1 MKRHFLLAIT
11 VLVQTFCLAT
21 TVDSLRQ
28 AIPHLQG
35 DEKSDAYKRLYHA
48 LNAEKQFEP
57 IMECLDQ
64 WIAFEEKRGNAEEAS
79 NARWSK
85 IVDIANY
92 GEDSLML
99 AEAPTQMNWFMHHN
113 MWERYYD
120 TWDCKV
126 NVYIYTGRVQTAL
139 REAQNILDDANVRQN
154 NFGRAVA
161 YMQMGI
167 IYESMGQY
175 DQAVHVFKECLGQL
189 KDSYRDSEVLTN
201 TYDYLCQTLHEC
213 YRFQEE
219 LNVTYEWEKCIQER
233 IGQKKASSKTLLNTY
248 IACRC
253 NRALAL
259 IQLRRYD
266 EAGYELKQAEEAFRQ
281 QGAPLTQYR
290 ILLTRSYYYL
300 AKDQPKQALEYCDS
314 LERLGLNAGGNT
326 SLLRGDILMRLGRP
340 AEAARLFRNLYQGKD
355 STFTRDMRLQLDE
368 LNTLYKVEEIE
379 MQGKLQNSRFMIG
392 IAVILIVGL
401 LLFTHFRFKAARKLA
416 DEHDKLVES
425 NRKLEQSYKELKVAN
440 ERAEEASKMKTNF
453 IQQISHEIRT
463 PLNILS
469 GFTQVIT
476 NPGMDLD
483 DNTKRDVSQRITE
496 NTNRITGLVN
506 RMLALSDAN
515 SRTMIECN
523 DQVPAVQIA
532 AQAVEEVQ
540 ITTNPKIDFDMLI
553 APEAESVML
562 QTNLQQ
568 ATQALSQ
575 LLDNAQKFTYSKYSQ
590 ADPSVKGKITL
601 SVNKG
606 QQYLQFIVEDTGI
619 GVPKQEAAHIFEEFV
634 QLDNFYDGTGIGLTI
649 ARSVAR
655 RMGGDV
661 VLDSTYTDG
670 ARFILRLPL

>member
-64 WIAFEEKRGNAEEAS
+64 WIAFEEKRGNAEEGS

-259 IQLRRYD
+259 IQLRRCD

-392 IAVILIVGL
+392 IAVLLIVGL

-476 NPGMDLD
+476 TPGMDLD

-590 ADPSVKGKITL
+590 ADPSVKGRVTL

-606 QQYLQFIVEDTGI
+606 QQYLQFIIEDTGI

>member
-1 MKRHFLLAIT
+1 MKRHFILAIT

-48 LNAEKQFEP
+48 LNAEKQFGP

-64 WIAFEEKRGNAEEAS
+64 WIAFEEKRGNAEEGS

-300 AKDQPKQALEYCDS
+300 AKDQPKLALEYCDS
-314 LERLGLNAGGNT
+314 LERLGLNAGGDT
-326 SLLRGDILMRLGRP
+326 KLLRGDILMRLGRP

-392 IAVILIVGL
+392 IAVLLIVGL

-506 RMLALSDAN
+506 RMLALSDAS

-590 ADPSVKGKITL
+590 ADPSVKGRVTL

>member
-300 AKDQPKQALEYCDS
+300 AKDQPKLALEYCDS

-590 ADPSVKGKITL
+590 ADPSVKGRVTL

>member
-1 MKRHFLLAIT
+1 MKRHFILAIT

-300 AKDQPKQALEYCDS
+300 AEDQPKLALEYCDS

-392 IAVILIVGL
+392 IAVLLIVGL

-476 NPGMDLD
+476 TPGMDLD

-590 ADPSVKGKITL
+590 ADPSVKGRVTL

-606 QQYLQFIVEDTGI
+606 QQYLQFIIEDTGI

>member
-48 LNAEKQFEP
+48 LNAEKQFGP

>member
-1 MKRHFLLAIT
+1 MKRHFILAIT

-189 KDSYRDSEVLTN
+189 KDSYRNSEVLTN

-259 IQLRRYD
+259 IQLRRCD
-266 EAGYELKQAEEAFRQ
+266 EAGYELKQAEEAFIQ

-300 AKDQPKQALEYCDS
+300 AEDQPKLALEYCDS

-392 IAVILIVGL
+392 IAVLLIVGL

-476 NPGMDLD
+476 TPGMDLD

-590 ADPSVKGKITL
+590 ADPSVKGRVTL

-606 QQYLQFIVEDTGI
+606 QQYLQFIIEDTGI

>member
-1 MKRHFLLAIT
+1 
-11 VLVQTFCLAT
+11 
-21 TVDSLRQ
+21 
-28 AIPHLQG
+28 
-35 DEKSDAYKRLYHA
+35 
-48 LNAEKQFEP
+48 
-57 IMECLDQ
+57 
-64 WIAFEEKRGNAEEAS
+64 
-79 NARWSK
+79 
-85 IVDIANY
+85 
-92 GEDSLML
+92 
-99 AEAPTQMNWFMHHN
+99 
-113 MWERYYD
+113 
-120 TWDCKV
+120 
-126 NVYIYTGRVQTAL
+126 
-139 REAQNILDDANVRQN
+139 
-154 NFGRAVA
+154 
-161 YMQMGI
+161 
-167 IYESMGQY
+167 
-175 DQAVHVFKECLGQL
+175 
-189 KDSYRDSEVLTN
+189 
-201 TYDYLCQTLHEC
+201 
-213 YRFQEE
+213 
-219 LNVTYEWEKCIQER
+219 
-233 IGQKKASSKTLLNTY
+233 
-248 IACRC
+248 
-253 NRALAL
+253 
-259 IQLRRYD
+259 
-266 EAGYELKQAEEAFRQ
+266 
-281 QGAPLTQYR
+281 
-290 ILLTRSYYYL
+290 
-300 AKDQPKQALEYCDS
+300 
-314 LERLGLNAGGNT
+314 
-326 SLLRGDILMRLGRP
+326 
-340 AEAARLFRNLYQGKD
+340 
-355 STFTRDMRLQLDE
+355 MRLQLDE

-392 IAVILIVGL
+392 IAVLLIVGL

-476 NPGMDLD
+476 TPGMDLD

-590 ADPSVKGKITL
+590 ADPSVKGRVTL

-606 QQYLQFIVEDTGI
+606 QQYLQFIIEDTGI

>member
-1 MKRHFLLAIT
+1 MKRHFILAIT

-259 IQLRRYD
+259 IQLRRCD

-300 AKDQPKQALEYCDS
+300 AEDQPKLALEYCDS

-392 IAVILIVGL
+392 IAVLLIVGL

-476 NPGMDLD
+476 TPGMDLD

-590 ADPSVKGKITL
+590 ADPSVKGRVTL

-606 QQYLQFIVEDTGI
+606 QQYLQFIIEDTGI

>member
-1 MKRHFLLAIT
+1 MKRHFILAIT

-126 NVYIYTGRVQTAL
+126 NVYIYTGHVQTAL

-189 KDSYRDSEVLTN
+189 KDSYRNSEVLTN

-259 IQLRRYD
+259 IQLRRCD
-266 EAGYELKQAEEAFRQ
+266 EAGYELKQAEEAFIQ

-300 AKDQPKQALEYCDS
+300 AKDQPKLALEYCDS

-392 IAVILIVGL
+392 IAVLLIVGL

-590 ADPSVKGKITL
+590 ADPSVKGRVTL

-606 QQYLQFIVEDTGI
+606 QQYLQFIIEDTGI

>member
-1 MKRHFLLAIT
+1 
-11 VLVQTFCLAT
+11 
-21 TVDSLRQ
+21 
-28 AIPHLQG
+28 
-35 DEKSDAYKRLYHA
+35 
-48 LNAEKQFEP
+48 
-57 IMECLDQ
+57 
-64 WIAFEEKRGNAEEAS
+64 
-79 NARWSK
+79 
-85 IVDIANY
+85 VDIANY

-219 LNVTYEWEKCIQER
+219 LNVTYELEKCIQER

-300 AKDQPKQALEYCDS
+300 AEDQPKLALEYCDS
-314 LERLGLNAGGNT
+314 LERLGLNAGGDT
-326 SLLRGDILMRLGRP
+326 KLLRGDILMRLGRP

-476 NPGMDLD
+476 TPGMDLD

-590 ADPSVKGKITL
+590 ADPSVKGRVTL

>member
-64 WIAFEEKRGNAEEAS
+64 WIAFEEKRGNAEEGS

-300 AKDQPKQALEYCDS
+300 AKDQPKLALEYCDS
-314 LERLGLNAGGNT
+314 LERLGLNAGGDT
-326 SLLRGDILMRLGRP
+326 KLLRGDILMRLGRP
-340 AEAARLFRNLYQGKD
+340 AEAAHGSFNVFG
-355 STFTRDMRLQLDE
+355 SCTR
-368 LNTLYKVEEIE
+368 K
-379 MQGKLQNSRFMIG
+379 
-392 IAVILIVGL
+392 
-401 LLFTHFRFKAARKLA
+401 
-416 DEHDKLVES
+416 ES
-425 NRKLEQSYKELKVAN
+425 
-440 ERAEEASKMKTNF
+440 
-453 IQQISHEIRT
+453 
-463 PLNILS
+463 
-469 GFTQVIT
+469 
-476 NPGMDLD
+476 
-483 DNTKRDVSQRITE
+483 
-496 NTNRITGLVN
+496 
-506 RMLALSDAN
+506 
-515 SRTMIECN
+515 
-523 DQVPAVQIA
+523 
-532 AQAVEEVQ
+532 
-540 ITTNPKIDFDMLI
+540 
-553 APEAESVML
+553 
-562 QTNLQQ
+562 
-568 ATQALSQ
+568 
-575 LLDNAQKFTYSKYSQ
+575 
-590 ADPSVKGKITL
+590 
-601 SVNKG
+601 
-606 QQYLQFIVEDTGI
+606 
-619 GVPKQEAAHIFEEFV
+619 IF
-634 QLDNFYDGTGIGLTI
+634 
-649 ARSVAR
+649 
-655 RMGGDV
+655 
-661 VLDSTYTDG
+661 
-670 ARFILRLPL
+670 

>member
-1 MKRHFLLAIT
+1 MKRHFLLTIT

-35 DEKSDAYKRLYHA
+35 DEKSEAYKRLYHA

-233 IGQKKASSKTLLNTY
+233 IGQKKTSSKTLLNTY

-253 NRALAL
+253 NRTLAL

-314 LERLGLNAGGNT
+314 LERLGLNAGGDT
-326 SLLRGDILMRLGRP
+326 KLLRGDILMRLGRP

-540 ITTNPKIDFDMLI
+540 ITTKPKIDFDMLI

-568 ATQALSQ
+568 ATLALSQ

-590 ADPSVKGKITL
+590 ADPSVKGRVTL

>member
-392 IAVILIVGL
+392 IAVLLIVGL

-590 ADPSVKGKITL
+590 ADPSVKGRVTL

>member
-300 AKDQPKQALEYCDS
+300 AKDQPKLALEYCDS

-392 IAVILIVGL
+392 IAVLLIVGL

-590 ADPSVKGKITL
+590 ADPSVKGRVTL

>member
-1 MKRHFLLAIT
+1 MKRHFILAIT

-259 IQLRRYD
+259 IQLRRCD

-300 AKDQPKQALEYCDS
+300 AEDQPKLALEYCDS

-392 IAVILIVGL
+392 IAVLLIVGL

-590 ADPSVKGKITL
+590 ADPSVKGRVTL

-606 QQYLQFIVEDTGI
+606 QQYLQFIIEDTGI